1 MCFEL
6 SYGVEELISV
16 CQVSWTLLLTLIT
29 INIKI
34 QIGLES

>member
-6 SYGVEELISV
+6 SCGVEELISV
-16 CQVSWTLLLTLIT
+16 RQISWTLLLTLIT

-34 QIGLES
+34 QIGVES